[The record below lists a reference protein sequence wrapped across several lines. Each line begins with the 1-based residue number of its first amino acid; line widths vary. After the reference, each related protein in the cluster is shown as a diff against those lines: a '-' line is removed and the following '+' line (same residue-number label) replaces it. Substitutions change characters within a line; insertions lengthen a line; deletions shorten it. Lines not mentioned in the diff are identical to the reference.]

1 MTSITQKQFS
11 FGTVISQSISV
22 FTANL
27 ASFLIVSLLLLLPL
41 LIYNMVA
48 VGASPEGGFSSG
60 SLLAIVIQM
69 ILSYLLAATISFATF
84 QYLRGHPVSI
94 GECLSRGLSL
104 ILPVL
109 GVAILVGLI
118 TGIGMLLLV
127 VPGIIA
133 AVMLWVAI
141 PVAVVER
148 PGVIASLKR
157 SADLTKGYRWIILG
171 ILIVIGVVLVVITMI
186 LSFIL
191 LAAAGFTVY
200 SVGVWVIQALFS
212 AFSATA
218 AAVGYYFLRSTKEGV
233 DIGDI
238 AKVFD

>member
-1 MTSITQKQFS
+1 MTSIAQRQFS
-11 FGTVISQSISV
+11 FGTVISESISV
-22 FTANL
+22 FIANL
-27 ASFLIVSLLLLLPL
+27 ASFVIVSLLLLLPL
-41 LIYNMVA
+41 LLYNLLA
-48 VGASPEGGFSSG
+48 VGAPTAGFTAST
-60 SLLAIVIQM
+60 LLAIVIQM
-69 ILSYLLAATISFATF
+69 VLGYLLAATISFATF
-84 QYLRGHPVSI
+84 QYLRGQAVSI

-104 ILPVL
+104 ILPVI

-118 TGIGMLLLV
+118 TGIGYVLFV
-127 VPGIIA
+127 VPGVIA

-148 PGVIASLKR
+148 PGVVASLKR
-157 SADLTKGYRWIILG
+157 SADLTKGHRWTILG
-171 ILIVIGVVLVVITMI
+171 ILIVIGIVLIVISMI
-186 LSFIL
+186 LSFVL

-200 SVGVWVIQALFS
+200 SIGLWVLQALFS

-218 AAVGYYFLRSTKEGV
+218 AAVGYYFLRATKEGV

>member
-1 MTSITQKQFS
+1 MTSIAQRQFS
-11 FGTVISQSISV
+11 FGTVISESISV

-27 ASFLIVSLLLLLPL
+27 ASFVIVSLLLLLPL
-41 LIYNMVA
+41 LLYNLLA
-48 VGASPEGGFSSG
+48 VGAPTGGFTAG

-69 ILSYLLAATISFATF
+69 VLGYLLAATISFATF
-84 QYLRGHPVSI
+84 QYLRGQAVSI

-104 ILPVL
+104 ILPVI

-118 TGIGMLLLV
+118 TGIGFVLLV
-127 VPGIIA
+127 VPGVIA

-148 PGVIASLKR
+148 PGVVASLKR
-157 SADLTKGYRWIILG
+157 SADLTKGYRWTILG
-171 ILIVIGVVLVVITMI
+171 ILIVIGIVLVVISMI
-186 LSFIL
+186 LSFVL

-200 SVGVWVIQALFS
+200 SIGLWVLQALFS

-218 AAVGYYFLRSTKEGV
+218 AAVGYYFLRATKEGV

>member
-1 MTSITQKQFS
+1 MTTIAQKQFS
-11 FGTVISQSISV
+11 FGTVISESISV
-22 FTANL
+22 FIANL
-27 ASFLIVSLLLLLPL
+27 ASFVIVSLLLLLPL
-41 LIYNMVA
+41 LLYNVLA
-48 VGASPEGGFSSG
+48 LGAPEAGFSAG
-60 SLLAIVIQM
+60 SLVAIVIQM
-69 ILSYLLAATISFATF
+69 VLSYLLAATISYATF

-104 ILPVL
+104 ILPVI

-118 TGIGMLLLV
+118 TGIGFVLLV

-133 AVMLWVAI
+133 SVMLWVAI

-148 PGVIASLKR
+148 PGVIESLKR
-157 SADLTKGYRWIILG
+157 SADLTKGYRWSIFG
-171 ILIVIGVVLVVITMI
+171 ILIVIGIVLIVITTV

-191 LAAAGFTVY
+191 LSAAGFTVY
-200 SVGVWVIQALFS
+200 SIGVWVIQALFS

>member
-1 MTSITQKQFS
+1 MTSITQRQFS
-11 FGTVISQSISV
+11 FGAVISQSISV

-27 ASFLIVSLLLLLPL
+27 APFSVVSLLLLLPL
-41 LIYNMVA
+41 LIYNLIV
-48 VGASPEGGFSSG
+48 VGAPAAGYSAG

-69 ILSYLLAATISFATF
+69 VLSQLLAATISFAAF
-84 QYLRGHPVSI
+84 QYLRGQPVSI
-94 GECLSRGLSL
+94 AECLSRGLSL
-104 ILPVL
+104 ILPVI

-118 TGIGMLLLV
+118 TGVGFILLV
-127 VPGIIA
+127 VPGVIA

-148 PGVIASLKR
+148 PGVIDSLKR
-157 SADLTKGYRWIILG
+157 SADLTKGYRWSILG
-171 ILIVIGVVLVVITMI
+171 ILIVIGIVLVVVTMI

-191 LAAAGFTVY
+191 LSAAGFTVY
-200 SVGVWVIQALFS
+200 SIGVWVLQAVFG

-218 AAVGYYFLRSTKEGV
+218 AAVGYYFLRATKEGI
-233 DIGDI
+233 DIADI

>member
-1 MTSITQKQFS
+1 MTSIAQKQFS
-11 FGTVISQSISV
+11 FGTVISESISV

-27 ASFLIVSLLLLLPL
+27 ASFAIVSLLLLLPL
-41 LIYNMVA
+41 LLYNLA
-48 VGASPEGGFSSG
+48 VGAPAGGFSAG
-60 SLLAIVIQM
+60 GLFPIILQM
-69 ILSYLLAATISFATF
+69 VLGYLLAATISFATF

-104 ILPVL
+104 ILPVI
-109 GVAILVGLI
+109 GVAILVAIIMFVGF
-118 TGIGMLLLV
+118 LLLV

-148 PGVIASLKR
+148 PGVIESLKR
-157 SADLTKGYRWIILG
+157 SADLTKGYRWSIFGIFIVIG
-171 ILIVIGVVLVVITMI
+171 IILIVISFVLSLVL
-186 LSFIL
+186 LSV
-191 LAAAGFTVY
+191 AGFTVY
-200 SVGVWVIQALFS
+200 SIGLWVIQALFS

>member
-1 MTSITQKQFS
+1 MTSVPQAQFG
-11 FGTVISQSISV
+11 FGTVISQSIAV

-27 ASFLIVSLLLLLPL
+27 ASFVVVSLILLLPL
-41 LIYNMVA
+41 LVYNFA
-48 VGASPEGGFSSG
+48 VVGEPTTEFSAG

-69 ILSYLLAATISFATF
+69 ILGQLLAATISFGAF
-84 QYLRGHPVSI
+84 QYLRGQPVSI

-104 ILPVL
+104 ILPVI

-118 TGIGMLLLV
+118 TGIGFLLLF

-141 PVAVVER
+141 PVAVVEG

-157 SADLTKGYRWIILG
+157 SAELTKGYRWSIFG
-171 ILIVIGVVLVVITMI
+171 ILIVIGIVLIIVTMV
-186 LSFIL
+186 LSYVL

-200 SVGVWVIQALFS
+200 SIGVWVLQAVFG

-218 AAVGYYFLRSTKEGV
+218 AAVGYYFLRVTKEGV
-233 DIGDI
+233 DINEI